1 MEVCTHISNNI
12 SNKNGWMSGN
22 IGNIGDNGESRC
34 SVILSPVQTWA
45 TLGRKMQNSV
55 AGFQI
60 NMYWTLAFKVF
71 GLIYHLMK

>member
-34 SVILSPVQTWA
+34 SVILSPVQT
-45 TLGRKMQNSV
+45 
-55 AGFQI
+55 
-60 NMYWTLAFKVF
+60 
-71 GLIYHLMK
+71 